1 MEYSVSRFA
10 HTGMACL
17 PKMEF
22 FKLQY
27 LYNLCKEELERQ
39 PGKTPKGKIPKR
51 YK

>member
-10 HTGMACL
+10 NTGIDCL

-27 LYNLCKEELERQ
+27 LYNLCKEDLEQ
-39 PGKTPKGKIPKR
+39 KPGKAPSGKIPKR
-51 YK
+51 YR